1 MQAAYNSGKPGN
13 LWEFMIFRKLG
24 EFEMGTRGIYYI
36 RCIFSRFNL
45 KLTTRQVGNLT
56 FPQKAKAD

>member
-13 LWEFMIFRKLG
+13 LWEFMISGKLG

-45 KLTTRQVGNLT
+45 KLTTRQVGN
-56 FPQKAKAD
+56 